1 MLMLPEDVRVLK
13 DSEAVAR
20 AACRL
25 IATAAR
31 EAIRERFVFRLVLAG
46 GKTPRRAYELLAETA
61 QDWGAWEIFW
71 SDERCLPADHP
82 ERNSRMA
89 QDAWLNRVA
98 IPASHIHPIP
108 VELGAAKAAIAY
120 AETIRDKQPF
130 DLVILG
136 MGEDGHTASLFPG
149 SKDGVTPVLA
159 VTRAKNPPAERVS
172 LNTRELS
179 NCRGQLVII
188 TGDHKTQALAGW
200 RQGMDLPIAHAVKS
214 NACVLID
221 EVLRTAVGG
230 VVNAWRAPRRSY

>member
-1 MLMLPEDVRVLK
+1 MLPENVRALK

-20 AACRL
+20 EACRL
-25 IATAAR
+25 ITTAAH
-31 EAIRERFVFRLVLAG
+31 EAIRERGVFRLVLAG

-89 QDAWLNRVA
+89 QEAWLNRVA
-98 IPASHIHPIP
+98 IPASQIHPIP
-108 VELGAAKAAIAY
+108 VELGAAKAAVAY

-149 SKDGVTPVLA
+149 SNDGTPPVL
-159 VTRAKNPPAERVS
+159 VVNSVKNPPAERVT
-172 LNTRELS
+172 LNTRELRK
-179 NCRGQLVII
+179 CRHQLVII
-188 TGDHKTQALAGW
+188 TGVRKANALAGW
-200 RQGMDLPIAHAVKS
+200 RRGVNLPIAHAVKN
-214 NACVLID
+214 NAYVLID
-221 EVLRTAVGG
+221 DVLRTAVGN
-230 VVNAWRAPRRSY
+230 VVDGMDASS